1 MFLKER
7 SGVGV
12 GVPTFCEAAT
22 FALAGVTGRA
32 IVRAVA
38 PVAVVRR
45 GTAVVLG
52 GSLGG
57 ECAVVLGMLEGVAAL
72 PVAGYVVAVP
82 SVRVGVVYAH
92 GGPGRRLLH
101 RLGVATG
108 APKRFRAPRRAKR
121 ATGVPVD
128 VRVIHERDGGTET
141 LASTVDIADSFLA
154 RARGLMFRAS
164 VPDDYALVFEF
175 GGRTRRDVHMV
186 FVPFAIDVLW
196 LADDEVQA
204 LKTLS
209 AWTGLG
215 AAEADRLIEL
225 PAGAAADVSV
235 GDTVRVE

>member
-1 MFLKER
+1 M
-7 SGVGV
+7 
-12 GVPTFCEAAT
+12 
-22 FALAGVTGRA
+22 
-32 IVRAVA
+32 
-38 PVAVVRR
+38 
-45 GTAVVLG
+45 
-52 GSLGG
+52 
-57 ECAVVLGMLEGVAAL
+57 
-72 PVAGYVVAVP
+72 
-82 SVRVGVVYAH
+82 
-92 GGPGRRLLH
+92 
-101 RLGVATG
+101 
-108 APKRFRAPRRAKR
+108 
-121 ATGVPVD
+121 
-128 VRVIHERDGGTET
+128 RVIHERDGGTET